1 MSRILIYSDP
11 HLALIRGANTSI
23 SSSIRL
29 RDTLQNQSE
38 RVATDLRQELECDK
52 VFCLGDL
59 FHTYSN
65 SEEMIQSAA
74 KTVQNTDIILA
85 GNHDLEN
92 KAGSI
97 GSLQLLSSLNAGG
110 KFLINELGEADS
122 FHVEHGNTDFL
133 FVPHAANQELFET
146 AIADAK
152 EFAQN
157 SSKWRV
163 LCLHCN
169 YDLTREGMPDTS
181 LNLLSDK
188 AKDLLSV
195 FHFIFLGHEHN
206 PEEYYD
212 GRLVIVG
219 NTHPTGFSDIS
230 DKRVLVFDTDA
241 GTYESHTIWENN
253 TFVGSA
259 SEAPVKPT
267 PFMDITDDLPVGEAN
282 KLVTKL
288 FRHEASLAIRLRS
301 SNKQIEGERLDAKE
315 IESLSDMIDADLKKE
330 DPELHQLWLELL
342 P

>member
-195 FHFIFLGHEHN
+195 FHFIFLGLADFELTQAGFARNRLDHQLDRRMLIHTV
-206 PEEYYD
+206 
-212 GRLVIVG
+212 GRI
-219 NTHPTGFSDIS
+219 
-230 DKRVLVFDTDA
+230 
-241 GTYESHTIWENN
+241 
-253 TFVGSA
+253 
-259 SEAPVKPT
+259 
-267 PFMDITDDLPVGEAN
+267 
-282 KLVTKL
+282 
-288 FRHEASLAIRLRS
+288 IRLDRPAKVQMVGLGS
-301 SNKQIEGERLDAKE
+301 SQSR
-315 IESLSDMIDADLKKE
+315 
-330 DPELHQLWLELL
+330 
-342 P
+342 